1 MIVEV
6 ALNLPLRRSFDYRW
20 PDNLSRAPEAG
31 LQVLVPFGS
40 QKKGGVVVGVKEKSD
55 FSRLKSVETLVD
67 EEPLFSAEMLE
78 LTKWTSEY
86 YFCAWGETLN
96 SAIPGGLAL
105 RLRTTYTPNSSSSSL
120 PRLDK
125 LSEAPLSLIRKQDS
139 WTQQEWLKCNPDERD
154 HQILRGWLANE
165 NVQTSHLLLGQN
177 AKAKMERWV
186 RLLKVDE
193 LKKSAKRRK
202 SKREQIFEILAEN
215 PTVCWSD
222 IQSRVNTPSQALKKL
237 KEEGYIDFF
246 EKRVYRRFIE
256 GELPQIEAFQD
267 LNQQQKIAF
276 NVLEDSLEKGA
287 YRTFLLE
294 GVTGSGKTEVYLH
307 AVRAARNLGK
317 SSLVLVPEISL
328 TPQLVN
334 RFRSRFGDLVAVLH
348 SGMDDGE
355 RFDEWSRVRNG
366 IATIVIGARSAV
378 FSPLKNL
385 GLIVIDEE
393 HDPSYKQ
400 GESPRYHGRD
410 AAIYRGFAADATVL
424 LGSATPSLESANNV
438 KNGKYEIL
446 RLTSRIHQVQLPEVK
461 LLDMKTVA
469 GQKGSPY
476 FSSELVEALRSR
488 LLKKEQSIVFLN
500 RRGFAPLVRCSK
512 CESTYTC
519 PNCSLSL
526 VFHQGANQ
534 VRCHQCDFVNT
545 LHNSCPDCG
554 TKNAP
559 SIIGTGTEQVEE
571 NLKMFFPEARI
582 LRMDRD
588 TLHGKHALSKMHE
601 RIRKH
606 EVDIVIGT
614 QLVTKGHDF
623 PEVTLVGVIMSDLSL
638 NIPDF
643 RASERTFQLLTQVA
657 GRAGRGNK
665 PGKVLIQTHNP
676 RHHSLLCAKEHN
688 TTQFMELELERRL
701 NLRMPPFHSLTLIVC
716 SSPHEGRAEK
726 MAQAIYERIRT
737 VIANT
742 PRTTAQ
748 ESVDNAGTGAEI
760 KVIGPIEAPMKKLR
774 NRFRW
779 QLLLKADNVRRLLHL
794 LKHVFES
801 PPSIKRDELVQ
812 IDVDPHHLL

>member
-6 ALNLPLRRSFDYRW
+6 ALNLPLRKSFDYRW
-20 PDNLSRAPEAG
+20 PDNITRVPEAG

-67 EEPLFSAEMLE
+67 EEPLFSAEMLK
-78 LTKWTSEY
+78 LTRWTSEY

-105 RLRTTYTPNSSSSSL
+105 RLRTTFTPSSSSL
-120 PRLDK
+120 PLLDA
-125 LSEAPLSLIRKQDS
+125 LSEVPLSLIRKQET
-139 WTQQEWLKCNPDERD
+139 WTQQEWLKCNPNERD
-154 HQILRGWLANE
+154 HQILRSWMANE
-165 NVQTSHLLLGQN
+165 NVQTSHLLLGQK
-177 AKAKMERWV
+177 AKPKMERWV
-186 RLLKVDE
+186 SLVKVDE
-193 LKKSAKRRK
+193 LNNPTKRRK
-202 SKREQIFEILAEN
+202 SKRQQIFEILAEN
-215 PTVCWSD
+215 PAVCWND
-222 IQSRVNTPSQALKKL
+222 IQSRVNAPSQALNKL

-246 EKRVYRRFIE
+246 EKRVFRRFIE

-267 LNQQQKIAF
+267 LNQQQNSAF
-276 NVLEDSLEKGA
+276 NVLKESLGKGV

-307 AVRAARNLGK
+307 AVRAAHKLGK

-438 KNGKYEIL
+438 KNGKYELL
-446 RLTSRIHQVQLPEVK
+446 RLTSRIHEVKLPKVK

-476 FSSELVEALRSR
+476 FSSELVEALRLR

-526 VFHQGANQ
+526 VYHQGANQ
-534 VRCHQCDFVNT
+534 VRCHQCDFVT
-545 LHNSCPDCG
+545 PLHNRCPECG
-554 TKNAP
+554 NENNP
-559 SIIGTGTEQVEE
+559 RIIGTGTEQVEE
-571 NLKMFFPEARI
+571 NLKMFFPEACI

-665 PGKVLIQTHNP
+665 PGEVLIQTHNP
-676 RHHSLLCAKEHN
+676 RHHSLLCAKEHD
-688 TTQFMELELERRL
+688 TSQFMELELERRL

-716 SSPHEGRAEK
+716 SSPHEERSEK
-726 MAQAIYERIRT
+726 MAQEIYDRIRT
-737 VIANT
+737 IISNT
-742 PRTTAQ
+742 VRAVLV
-748 ESVDNAGTGAEI
+748 ESDDEAESADTV

-779 QLLLKADNVRRLLHL
+779 QLLLKADNVRQLLHL

>member
-6 ALNLPLRRSFDYRW
+6 ALNLPLRKSFDYRW
-20 PDNLSRAPEAG
+20 PDNITRVPEAG

-67 EEPLFSAEMLE
+67 EEPLFSAEMLK
-78 LTKWTSEY
+78 LTRWTSEY

-105 RLRTTYTPNSSSSSL
+105 RLRTTFTPSSSSL
-120 PRLDK
+120 PLLDA
-125 LSEAPLSLIRKQDS
+125 LSEVPLSLIRKQET
-139 WTQQEWLKCNPDERD
+139 WTQQEWLKCNPNERD
-154 HQILRGWLANE
+154 HQILRSWMANE
-165 NVQTSHLLLGQN
+165 NVQTSHLLLGQK
-177 AKAKMERWV
+177 AKPKMERWV
-186 RLLKVDE
+186 SLVKVDE
-193 LKKSAKRRK
+193 LNNPTKRRK
-202 SKREQIFEILAEN
+202 SKRQQIFEILAEN
-215 PTVCWSD
+215 PAVCWND
-222 IQSRVNTPSQALKKL
+222 IQSRVNAPSQALNKL

-246 EKRVYRRFIE
+246 EKRVFRRFIE

-267 LNQQQKIAF
+267 LNQQQNSAF
-276 NVLEDSLEKGA
+276 NVLKESLGKGV

-307 AVRAARNLGK
+307 AVRAAHKLGK

-438 KNGKYEIL
+438 KNGKYELL
-446 RLTSRIHQVQLPEVK
+446 RLTSRIHEVKLPKVK

-476 FSSELVEALRSR
+476 FSSELVEALRLR

-526 VFHQGANQ
+526 VYHQGAHQ
-534 VRCHQCDFVNT
+534 VRCHQCDFVT
-545 LHNSCPDCG
+545 PLHNRCPECG
-554 TKNAP
+554 NENNP
-559 SIIGTGTEQVEE
+559 RIIGTGTEQVEE
-571 NLKMFFPEARI
+571 NLKMFFPEACI

-665 PGKVLIQTHNP
+665 PGEVLIQTHNP
-676 RHHSLLCAKEHN
+676 RHHSLLCAKEHD
-688 TTQFMELELERRL
+688 TSQFMELELERRL

-716 SSPHEGRAEK
+716 SSPHEERSEK
-726 MAQAIYERIRT
+726 MAQEIYDRIRT
-737 VIANT
+737 IISNT
-742 PRTTAQ
+742 VRAVLV
-748 ESVDNAGTGAEI
+748 ESDDEAESADAV

-779 QLLLKADNVRRLLHL
+779 QLLLKADNVRQLLHL

>member
-6 ALNLPLRRSFDYRW
+6 ALNLPLRKSFDYRW
-20 PDNLSRAPEAG
+20 PDNLARVPEAG
-31 LQVLVPFGS
+31 LQVLVPFGA

-105 RLRTTYTPNSSSSSL
+105 RLRTTYTPRSSSL

-125 LSEAPLSLIRKQDS
+125 LSEAPLSLIRKQDT
-139 WTQQEWLKCNPDERD
+139 WTQQEWLKCYPDERD
-154 HQILRGWLANE
+154 HQILRDWMANE
-165 NVQTSHLLLGQN
+165 NVHTSHLLLGQK

-186 RLLKVDE
+186 SLLKVDE

-215 PTVCWSD
+215 HTVCWSD
-222 IQSRVNTPSQALKKL
+222 IQNRVNAPSQALKKL

-246 EKRVYRRFIE
+246 EKRVFRRFIE
-256 GELPQIEAFQD
+256 GELPQIEAFKE
-267 LNQQQKIAF
+267 LNQQQKLAF
-276 NVLEDSLEKGA
+276 DVLDNSIEKGVF
-287 YRTFLLE
+287 RTFLLE
-294 GVTGSGKTEVYLH
+294 GITGSGKTEVYLH
-307 AVRAARNLGK
+307 AVRAAFKSGK

-385 GLIVIDEE
+385 GLIVVDEE

-410 AAIYRGFAADATVL
+410 TAIYRGFATNATVL

-438 KNGKYEIL
+438 QNGKYDIL

-461 LLDMKTVA
+461 LLDMKTVSS
-469 GQKGSPY
+469 QKGSPY
-476 FSSELVEALRSR
+476 FSSEMVEALRSR
-488 LLKKEQSIVFLN
+488 LLKNEQSIVFLN
-500 RRGFAPLVRCSK
+500 RRGFAPVVRCSK
-512 CESTYTC
+512 CDSTYTC

-526 VFHQGANQ
+526 VYHQGANQ
-534 VRCHQCDFVNT
+534 VRCHQCDFGKFLYNI
-545 LHNSCPDCG
+545 CPDCG
-554 TKNAP
+554 SENTP
-559 SIIGTGTEQVEE
+559 IIIGTGTEQVEE

-657 GRAGRGNK
+657 GRAGRGYK
-665 PGKVLIQTHNP
+665 PGEVLIQTHNP
-676 RHHSLLCAKEHN
+676 LHHSLLCAKEHN
-688 TTQFMELELERRL
+688 TTEFMKLELERRL
-701 NLRMPPFHSLTLIVC
+701 NLGMPPFNSLTLIVC

-726 MAQAIYERIRT
+726 MAQEIFNRIRT
-737 VIANT
+737 IISNT
-742 PRTTAQ
+742 PKTKVPETVEKHETTDA
-748 ESVDNAGTGAEI
+748 V

-779 QLLLKADNVRRLLHL
+779 QLLLKSDNVQRLLHL

-801 PPSIKRDELVQ
+801 SLSLKRDELVQ

>member
-6 ALNLPLRRSFDYRW
+6 ALNLPLRKSFDYRW
-20 PDNLSRAPEAG
+20 PDNITRVPEAG

-67 EEPLFSAEMLE
+67 EEPLFSAEMLK
-78 LTKWTSEY
+78 LTRWTSEY

-105 RLRTTYTPNSSSSSL
+105 RLRTTFTPSSSSL
-120 PRLDK
+120 PLLDA
-125 LSEAPLSLIRKQDS
+125 LSEVPLSLIRKQET
-139 WTQQEWLKCNPDERD
+139 WTQQEWLKCNPNERD
-154 HQILRGWLANE
+154 HQILRSWMANE
-165 NVQTSHLLLGQN
+165 NVQTSHLLLGQK
-177 AKAKMERWV
+177 AKPKMERWV
-186 RLLKVDE
+186 SLVKVDE
-193 LKKSAKRRK
+193 LNNPTKRRK
-202 SKREQIFEILAEN
+202 SKRQQIFEILAEN
-215 PTVCWSD
+215 PAVCWND
-222 IQSRVNTPSQALKKL
+222 IQSRVNAPSQALNKL

-246 EKRVYRRFIE
+246 EKRVFRRFIE

-267 LNQQQKIAF
+267 LNQQQNSAF
-276 NVLEDSLEKGA
+276 NVLKESLGKGV

-307 AVRAARNLGK
+307 AVRAAHKLGK

-438 KNGKYEIL
+438 KNGKYELL
-446 RLTSRIHQVQLPEVK
+446 RLTSRIHEVKLPKVK

-476 FSSELVEALRSR
+476 FSSELVEALRLR

-526 VFHQGANQ
+526 VYHQGANQ
-534 VRCHQCDFVNT
+534 VRCHQCDFVT
-545 LHNSCPDCG
+545 PLHNRCPECG
-554 TKNAP
+554 NENNP
-559 SIIGTGTEQVEE
+559 RIIGTGTEQVEE
-571 NLKMFFPEARI
+571 NLKMFFPEACI

-665 PGKVLIQTHNP
+665 PGEVLIQTHNP
-676 RHHSLLCAKEHN
+676 RHHSLLCAKEHD
-688 TTQFMELELERRL
+688 TSQFMELELERRL

-716 SSPHEGRAEK
+716 SSPHEERSEK
-726 MAQAIYERIRT
+726 MAQEIYDRIRT
-737 VIANT
+737 IISNT
-742 PRTTAQ
+742 VRAVLV
-748 ESVDNAGTGAEI
+748 ESDDEAESADAV

-779 QLLLKADNVRRLLHL
+779 QLLLKADNVR
-794 LKHVFES
+794 
-801 PPSIKRDELVQ
+801 
-812 IDVDPHHLL
+812 

>member
-20 PDNLSRAPEAG
+20 PNNLARVPETG
-31 LQVLVPFGS
+31 LQVLVPFGA
-40 QKKGGVVVGVKEKSD
+40 QKKGGVVVRVKEKSD
-55 FSRLKSVETLVD
+55 FSRLKSVESLVD
-67 EEPLFSAEMLE
+67 EEPLFSSEMLK

-96 SAIPGGLAL
+96 SAIPGGLTL
-105 RLRTTYTPNSSSSSL
+105 RLSTNYTSSSSL
-120 PRLDK
+120 LPNLDK
-125 LSEAPLSLIRKQDS
+125 LSKATLSLIQTQKT
-139 WTQQEWLKCNPDERD
+139 WTQKEWLKCNPVERD
-154 HQILRGWLANE
+154 HQILRDWITND
-165 NVQTSHLLLGQN
+165 NVQTSHLLLGQK
-177 AKAKMERWV
+177 AKPKMERWV
-186 RLLKVDE
+186 NLIKNVE
-193 LKKSAKRRK
+193 VIKPAKRRK
-202 SKREQIFEILAEN
+202 SKREQIIQILSEN
-215 PTVCWSD
+215 PTVCWSE
-222 IQSRVNTPSQALKKL
+222 IQNRVNAPSQALKKL

-246 EKRVYRRFIE
+246 EKRVFRRFIE
-256 GELPQIEAFQD
+256 GELPQIEAFKE
-267 LNQQQKIAF
+267 LNQQQKLAF
-276 NVLEDSLEKGA
+276 DVLDNSIEKGVF
-287 YRTFLLE
+287 RTFLLE
-294 GVTGSGKTEVYLH
+294 GITGSGKTEVYLH
-307 AVRAARNLGK
+307 AVRAAFKSGK

-385 GLIVIDEE
+385 GLIVVDEE

-410 AAIYRGFAADATVL
+410 TAIYRGFATNATVL

-438 KNGKYEIL
+438 QNGKYDIL

-461 LLDMKTVA
+461 LLDMKTVSS
-469 GQKGSPY
+469 QKGSPY

-488 LLKKEQSIVFLN
+488 LLKNEQSIVFLN

-512 CESTYTC
+512 CDSTYTC

-526 VFHQGANQ
+526 VYHQGANQ
-534 VRCHQCDFVNT
+534 VRCHQCDFGKFLYNI
-545 LHNSCPDCG
+545 CPDCG
-554 TKNAP
+554 SENTP
-559 SIIGTGTEQVEE
+559 IIIGTGTEQVEE

-657 GRAGRGNK
+657 GRAGRGYK
-665 PGKVLIQTHNP
+665 PGEVLIQTHNP
-676 RHHSLLCAKEHN
+676 LHHSLLCAKEHN
-688 TTQFMELELERRL
+688 TTEFMKLELERRL
-701 NLRMPPFHSLTLIVC
+701 NLGMPPFNSLTLIVC

-726 MAQAIYERIRT
+726 MAQEIFNRIRT
-737 VIANT
+737 IISNT
-742 PRTTAQ
+742 PKSKAPETIEKHETIDA
-748 ESVDNAGTGAEI
+748 V

-779 QLLLKADNVRRLLHL
+779 QLLLKSDNVQRLLHL

-801 PPSIKRDELVQ
+801 SLSLKRNELVQ

>member
-20 PDNLSRAPEAG
+20 PNNLARVPETG
-31 LQVLVPFGS
+31 LQVLVPFGA
-40 QKKGGVVVGVKEKSD
+40 QKKGGVVVRVKEKSD
-55 FSRLKSVETLVD
+55 FNRLKSVESLVD
-67 EEPLFSAEMLE
+67 EEPLFSSEMLK

-96 SAIPGGLAL
+96 SAIPGGLTL
-105 RLRTTYTPNSSSSSL
+105 RLSTNYTSSSSL
-120 PRLDK
+120 LPNLDK
-125 LSEAPLSLIRKQDS
+125 LSKATLSLIQTQKT
-139 WTQQEWLKCNPDERD
+139 WTQKEWLKCKPVEHD
-154 HQILRGWLANE
+154 HQILRDWITND
-165 NVQTSHLLLGQN
+165 NVQTSHLLLGQK
-177 AKAKMERWV
+177 AKPKMERWV
-186 RLLKVDE
+186 NLIKNVE
-193 LKKSAKRRK
+193 VIKPAKRRK
-202 SKREQIFEILAEN
+202 SKREQIIQILSEN
-215 PTVCWSD
+215 PTVCWSE
-222 IQSRVNTPSQALKKL
+222 IQNRVNAPSQALKKL

-246 EKRVYRRFIE
+246 EKRVFRRFIE
-256 GELPQIEAFQD
+256 GELPQIEAFKE
-267 LNQQQKIAF
+267 LNQQQKLAF
-276 NVLEDSLEKGA
+276 DVLDNSIGKGVF
-287 YRTFLLE
+287 RTFLLE
-294 GVTGSGKTEVYLH
+294 GITGSGKTEVYLH
-307 AVRAARNLGK
+307 AVRAAFKSGK

-385 GLIVIDEE
+385 GLIVVDEE

-410 AAIYRGFAADATVL
+410 TAIYRGFATNATVL

-438 KNGKYEIL
+438 QNGKYDIL

-461 LLDMKTVA
+461 LLDMKTVSS
-469 GQKGSPY
+469 QKGSPY
-476 FSSELVEALRSR
+476 FSSEMVEALRSR
-488 LLKKEQSIVFLN
+488 LLKNEQSIVFLN
-500 RRGFAPLVRCSK
+500 RRGFAPVVRCSK
-512 CESTYTC
+512 CDSTYTC

-526 VFHQGANQ
+526 VYHQGANQ
-534 VRCHQCDFVNT
+534 VRCHQCDFGKFLYNI
-545 LHNSCPDCG
+545 CPDCG
-554 TKNAP
+554 SENTP
-559 SIIGTGTEQVEE
+559 IIIGTGTEQVEE

-601 RIRKH
+601 RISKH

-657 GRAGRGNK
+657 GRAGRGYK
-665 PGKVLIQTHNP
+665 PGEVLIQTHNP
-676 RHHSLLCAKEHN
+676 LHHSLLCAKEHN
-688 TTQFMELELERRL
+688 TTEFVKLELERRL
-701 NLRMPPFHSLTLIVC
+701 NLSMPPFNSLTLIVC

-726 MAQAIYERIRT
+726 MAQEIFNRIRT
-737 VIANT
+737 IISNT
-742 PRTTAQ
+742 PKTKVPEIVEKHETTDA
-748 ESVDNAGTGAEI
+748 V

-779 QLLLKADNVRRLLHL
+779 QLLLKSDNVQRLLHL

-801 PPSIKRDELVQ
+801 SLSLKRDELVQ

>member
-20 PDNLSRAPEAG
+20 PNNLARVPETG
-31 LQVLVPFGS
+31 LQVLVPFGA
-40 QKKGGVVVGVKEKSD
+40 QKKGGVVVRVKEKSD
-55 FSRLKSVETLVD
+55 FSRLKSVESLVD
-67 EEPLFSAEMLE
+67 EEPLFSSEMLK

-96 SAIPGGLAL
+96 SAIPGGLTL
-105 RLRTTYTPNSSSSSL
+105 RLSTNYTSSSSL
-120 PRLDK
+120 LPNLDK
-125 LSEAPLSLIRKQDS
+125 LSKTTLSLIQTQKT
-139 WTQQEWLKCNPDERD
+139 WTQKEWLKCNPVERD
-154 HQILRGWLANE
+154 HQILRDWITND
-165 NVQTSHLLLGQN
+165 NVQTSHLLLGQK
-177 AKAKMERWV
+177 AKPKMERWV
-186 RLLKVDE
+186 NLIKNVE
-193 LKKSAKRRK
+193 VIKPAKRRK
-202 SKREQIFEILAEN
+202 SKREQIIQILSEN
-215 PTVCWSD
+215 PTVCWSE
-222 IQSRVNTPSQALKKL
+222 IQNRVNAPSQALKKL

-246 EKRVYRRFIE
+246 EKRVFRRFIE
-256 GELPQIEAFQD
+256 GELPQIEAFKE
-267 LNQQQKIAF
+267 LNQQQKLAF
-276 NVLEDSLEKGA
+276 DVLDNSIEKGVF
-287 YRTFLLE
+287 RTFLLE
-294 GVTGSGKTEVYLH
+294 GITGSGKTEVYLH
-307 AVRAARNLGK
+307 AVRAAFKSGK

-385 GLIVIDEE
+385 GLIVVDEE

-410 AAIYRGFAADATVL
+410 TAIYRGFATNATVL

-438 KNGKYEIL
+438 QNGKYDIL

-461 LLDMKTVA
+461 LLDMKTVSS
-469 GQKGSPY
+469 QKGSPY

-488 LLKKEQSIVFLN
+488 LLKNEQSIVFLN

-512 CESTYTC
+512 CDSTYTC

-526 VFHQGANQ
+526 VYHQGANQ
-534 VRCHQCDFVNT
+534 VRCHQCDFGKFLYNI
-545 LHNSCPDCG
+545 CPDCG
-554 TKNAP
+554 SENTP
-559 SIIGTGTEQVEE
+559 IIIGTGTEQVEE

-657 GRAGRGNK
+657 GRAGRGYK
-665 PGKVLIQTHNP
+665 PGEVLIQTHNP
-676 RHHSLLCAKEHN
+676 LHHSLLCAKEHN
-688 TTQFMELELERRL
+688 TTEFMKLELERRL
-701 NLRMPPFHSLTLIVC
+701 NLGMPPFNSLTLIVC

-726 MAQAIYERIRT
+726 MAQEIFNRIRT
-737 VIANT
+737 IISNT
-742 PRTTAQ
+742 PKTKVPETIEKYETTDA
-748 ESVDNAGTGAEI
+748 V

-779 QLLLKADNVRRLLHL
+779 QLLLKSDNVQRLLHL

-801 PPSIKRDELVQ
+801 SLSLKRDELVQ

>member
-105 RLRTTYTPNSSSSSL
+105 RLRTTYTPNSNSSSL
-120 PRLDK
+120 PRLDQ

-438 KNGKYEIL
+438 INGKYEIL

>member
-20 PDNLSRAPEAG
+20 PNNLARVPETG
-31 LQVLVPFGS
+31 LQVLVPFGA
-40 QKKGGVVVGVKEKSD
+40 QKKGGVVVRVKEKSD
-55 FSRLKSVETLVD
+55 FSRLKSVESLVD
-67 EEPLFSAEMLE
+67 EEPLFSSEMLK

-96 SAIPGGLAL
+96 SAIPGGLTL
-105 RLRTTYTPNSSSSSL
+105 RLSTNYTSSSSL
-120 PRLDK
+120 LPNLDK
-125 LSEAPLSLIRKQDS
+125 LSKTTLSLIQTQKT
-139 WTQQEWLKCNPDERD
+139 WTQKEWLKCNPVERD
-154 HQILRGWLANE
+154 HQILKDWITND
-165 NVQTSHLLLGQN
+165 NVQKNHLLLGQK
-177 AKAKMERWV
+177 AKPKMERWV
-186 RLLKVDE
+186 SLLKNDE
-193 LKKSAKRRK
+193 VKINAKRRQ
-202 SKREQIFEILAEN
+202 SKREQIFQILYDN
-215 PTVCWSD
+215 PTVCWSE
-222 IQSRVNTPSQALKKL
+222 IQNRVNAPSQALKKL

-246 EKRVYRRFIE
+246 EKRVFRRFIE
-256 GELPQIEAFQD
+256 GELPQIEAFKE
-267 LNQQQKIAF
+267 LNQQQKLAF
-276 NVLEDSLEKGA
+276 DVLDNSIEKGVF
-287 YRTFLLE
+287 RTFLLE
-294 GVTGSGKTEVYLH
+294 GITGSGKTEVYLH
-307 AVRAARNLGK
+307 AVRAAFKSGK

-385 GLIVIDEE
+385 GLIVVDEE

-410 AAIYRGFAADATVL
+410 TAIYRGFATNATVL

-438 KNGKYEIL
+438 QNGKYDIL

-461 LLDMKTVA
+461 LLDMKTVSS
-469 GQKGSPY
+469 QKGSPY
-476 FSSELVEALRSR
+476 FSSQLVEALRSR
-488 LLKKEQSIVFLN
+488 LLKNEQSILFLN

-512 CESTYTC
+512 CDSTYTC

-526 VFHQGANQ
+526 VYHQGANQ
-534 VRCHQCDFVNT
+534 VRCHQCDFGKFLYNI
-545 LHNSCPDCG
+545 CPDCG
-554 TKNAP
+554 SENTP
-559 SIIGTGTEQVEE
+559 IIIGTGTEQVEE

-643 RASERTFQLLTQVA
+643 RASERTFQLMTQVA
-657 GRAGRGNK
+657 GRAGRGYK
-665 PGKVLIQTHNP
+665 PGEVLIQTHNP
-676 RHHSLLCAKEHN
+676 LHHSLLCAKEHN
-688 TTQFMELELERRL
+688 TTEFMKLELERRL
-701 NLRMPPFHSLTLIVC
+701 NLGMPPFNSLTLIVC

-726 MAQAIYERIRT
+726 MAQEIFNRIRT
-737 VIANT
+737 IISNT
-742 PRTTAQ
+742 PKTKVLETIEKYETTDA
-748 ESVDNAGTGAEI
+748 V

-779 QLLLKADNVRRLLHL
+779 QLLLKSDNVQRLLHL

-801 PPSIKRDELVQ
+801 SLSLKRDELVQ

>member
-105 RLRTTYTPNSSSSSL
+105 RLRTTYTPSSSSSSL
-120 PRLDK
+120 PRLDQ
-125 LSEAPLSLIRKQDS
+125 LSEAPLSLIRKQDT

-748 ESVDNAGTGAEI
+748 ESVENAATGDEI

>member
-20 PDNLSRAPEAG
+20 PNNLARVPETG
-31 LQVLVPFGS
+31 LQVLVPFGA
-40 QKKGGVVVGVKEKSD
+40 QKKGGVVVRVKEKSD
-55 FSRLKSVETLVD
+55 FSRLKSVESLVD
-67 EEPLFSAEMLE
+67 EEPLFSSEMLK

-96 SAIPGGLAL
+96 SAIPGGLTL
-105 RLRTTYTPNSSSSSL
+105 RLSTNYTSSSSL
-120 PRLDK
+120 LPNLDK
-125 LSEAPLSLIRKQDS
+125 LSKATLSLIQTQKT
-139 WTQQEWLKCNPDERD
+139 WTQKEWLKCNPVERD
-154 HQILRGWLANE
+154 HQILRDWITNE
-165 NVQTSHLLLGQN
+165 NVQTSHLLLGQK
-177 AKAKMERWV
+177 AKPKMERWV
-186 RLLKVDE
+186 NLIKNVE
-193 LKKSAKRRK
+193 VIKPAKRRK
-202 SKREQIFEILAEN
+202 SKREQIIQILSEN
-215 PTVCWSD
+215 PTVCWSE
-222 IQSRVNTPSQALKKL
+222 IQNRVNAPSQALKKL

-246 EKRVYRRFIE
+246 EKRVFRRFIE
-256 GELPQIEAFQD
+256 GELPQIEAFKE
-267 LNQQQKIAF
+267 LNQQQKLAF
-276 NVLEDSLEKGA
+276 DVLDNSIEKGVF
-287 YRTFLLE
+287 RTFLLE
-294 GVTGSGKTEVYLH
+294 GITGSGKTEVYLH
-307 AVRAARNLGK
+307 AVRAAFKSGK

-385 GLIVIDEE
+385 GLIVVDEE

-410 AAIYRGFAADATVL
+410 TAIYRGFATNATVL

-438 KNGKYEIL
+438 QNGKYDIL

-461 LLDMKTVA
+461 LLDMKTVSS
-469 GQKGSPY
+469 QKGSPY

-488 LLKKEQSIVFLN
+488 LLKNEQSIVFLN

-512 CESTYTC
+512 CDSTYTC

-526 VFHQGANQ
+526 VYHQGANQ
-534 VRCHQCDFVNT
+534 VRCHQCDFGKFLYNI
-545 LHNSCPDCG
+545 CPDCG
-554 TKNAP
+554 SENTP
-559 SIIGTGTEQVEE
+559 IIIGTGTEQVEE

-657 GRAGRGNK
+657 GRAGRGYK
-665 PGKVLIQTHNP
+665 PGEVLIQTHNP
-676 RHHSLLCAKEHN
+676 LHHSLLCAKEHN
-688 TTQFMELELERRL
+688 TTEFMKLELERRL
-701 NLRMPPFHSLTLIVC
+701 NLGMPPFNSLTLIVC
-716 SSPHEGRAEK
+716 SSPHEGRAEI
-726 MAQAIYERIRT
+726 MAQEIFNRIRT
-737 VIANT
+737 IISNT
-742 PRTTAQ
+742 PKTKVPETIEKYETTDA
-748 ESVDNAGTGAEI
+748 V

-779 QLLLKADNVRRLLHL
+779 QLLLKSDNVQRLLHL

-801 PPSIKRDELVQ
+801 SLSLKRNELVQ

>member
-20 PDNLSRAPEAG
+20 PNNLARVPETG
-31 LQVLVPFGS
+31 LQVLVPFGA
-40 QKKGGVVVGVKEKSD
+40 QKKGGVVVRVKEKSD
-55 FSRLKSVETLVD
+55 FSRLKSVESLVD
-67 EEPLFSAEMLE
+67 EEPLFSSEMLK

-96 SAIPGGLAL
+96 SAIPGGLTL
-105 RLRTTYTPNSSSSSL
+105 RLSTNYTSSSSL
-120 PRLDK
+120 LPNLDK
-125 LSEAPLSLIRKQDS
+125 LSKATLSLIQTQKT
-139 WTQQEWLKCNPDERD
+139 WTQKEWLKCNPVERD
-154 HQILRGWLANE
+154 HQILRDWITND
-165 NVQTSHLLLGQN
+165 NVQTSHLLLGQK
-177 AKAKMERWV
+177 AKPKMERWV
-186 RLLKVDE
+186 NLIKNVE
-193 LKKSAKRRK
+193 VIKPAKRRK
-202 SKREQIFEILAEN
+202 SKREQIIQILSEN
-215 PTVCWSD
+215 PTVCWSE
-222 IQSRVNTPSQALKKL
+222 IQNRVNAPSQALKKL

-246 EKRVYRRFIE
+246 EKRVFRRFIE
-256 GELPQIEAFQD
+256 GELPQIEAFKE
-267 LNQQQKIAF
+267 LNQQQKLAF
-276 NVLEDSLEKGA
+276 DVLDNSIEKGVF
-287 YRTFLLE
+287 RTFLLE
-294 GVTGSGKTEVYLH
+294 GITGSGKTEVYLH
-307 AVRAARNLGK
+307 AVRAAFKSGK

-385 GLIVIDEE
+385 GLIVVDEE

-410 AAIYRGFAADATVL
+410 TAIYRGFATNSTVL

-438 KNGKYEIL
+438 QNGKYDIL

-461 LLDMKTVA
+461 LLDMKTVSS
-469 GQKGSPY
+469 QKGSPY

-488 LLKKEQSIVFLN
+488 LLKNEQSIVFLN

-512 CESTYTC
+512 CDSTYTC

-526 VFHQGANQ
+526 VYHQGANQ
-534 VRCHQCDFVNT
+534 VRCHQCDFGKFLYNI
-545 LHNSCPDCG
+545 CPDCG
-554 TKNAP
+554 SENTP
-559 SIIGTGTEQVEE
+559 IIIGTGTEQVEE

-657 GRAGRGNK
+657 GRAGRGYK
-665 PGKVLIQTHNP
+665 PGEVLIQTHNP
-676 RHHSLLCAKEHN
+676 LHHSLLCAKEHN
-688 TTQFMELELERRL
+688 TTEFMKLELERRL
-701 NLRMPPFHSLTLIVC
+701 NLGMPPFNSLTLIVC
-716 SSPHEGRAEK
+716 SSPHEGRAEI
-726 MAQAIYERIRT
+726 MAHEIFNRIRT
-737 VIANT
+737 IISNT
-742 PRTTAQ
+742 PKTKVPETIEKYETTDA
-748 ESVDNAGTGAEI
+748 V

-779 QLLLKADNVRRLLHL
+779 QLLLKSDNVQRLLHL

-801 PPSIKRDELVQ
+801 SLSLKRNELVQ

>member
-6 ALNLPLRRSFDYRW
+6 AINLPLRKSFDYRW
-20 PDNLSRAPEAG
+20 PDNITRVPEAG

-67 EEPLFSAEMLE
+67 EEPLFSAEMLK
-78 LTKWTSEY
+78 LTRWTSEY

-105 RLRTTYTPNSSSSSL
+105 RLRTTFTPSSSSL
-120 PRLDK
+120 PLLDA
-125 LSEAPLSLIRKQDS
+125 LSEVPLSLIRKQET
-139 WTQQEWLKCNPDERD
+139 WTQQEWLKCNPNERD
-154 HQILRGWLANE
+154 HQILRSWMANE
-165 NVQTSHLLLGQN
+165 NVQTSHLLLGQK
-177 AKAKMERWV
+177 AKPKMERWV
-186 RLLKVDE
+186 SLVKVDE
-193 LKKSAKRRK
+193 LNNPTKRRK
-202 SKREQIFEILAEN
+202 SKRQQIFEILAEN
-215 PTVCWSD
+215 PAVCWND
-222 IQSRVNTPSQALKKL
+222 IQSRVNAPSQALNKL

-246 EKRVYRRFIE
+246 EKRVFRRFIE

-267 LNQQQKIAF
+267 LNQQQNSAF
-276 NVLEDSLEKGA
+276 NVLKESLGKGV

-307 AVRAARNLGK
+307 AVRAAHKLGK

-438 KNGKYEIL
+438 KNGKYELL
-446 RLTSRIHQVQLPEVK
+446 RLTSRIHEVKLPKVK

-476 FSSELVEALRSR
+476 FSSELVEALRLR

-526 VFHQGANQ
+526 VYHQGANQ
-534 VRCHQCDFVNT
+534 VRCHQCDFVT
-545 LHNSCPDCG
+545 PLHNRCPECG
-554 TKNAP
+554 NENNP
-559 SIIGTGTEQVEE
+559 RIIGTGTEQVEE
-571 NLKMFFPEARI
+571 NLKMFFPEACI

-665 PGKVLIQTHNP
+665 PGEVLIQTHNP
-676 RHHSLLCAKEHN
+676 RHHSLLCAKEHD
-688 TTQFMELELERRL
+688 TSQFMELELERRL

-716 SSPHEGRAEK
+716 SSPHEERSEK
-726 MAQAIYERIRT
+726 MAQEIYDRIRT
-737 VIANT
+737 IISKTVRAVLV
-742 PRTTAQ
+742 
-748 ESVDNAGTGAEI
+748 ESDDEAESADAV

-779 QLLLKADNVRRLLHL
+779 QLLLKADNVRQLLHL

>member
-6 ALNLPLRRSFDYRW
+6 ALNLPLRKLFDYRW
-20 PDNLSRAPEAG
+20 PDNLARFPEVG
-31 LQVLVPFGS
+31 LQVLVPFGA
-40 QKKGGVVVGVKEKSD
+40 QKKGGVVVAVKEKST
-55 FSRLKSVETLVD
+55 FARLKSVETLVD
-67 EEPLFSAEMLE
+67 EEPLFSTEMLE
-78 LTKWTSEY
+78 LTKWSSNY

-96 SAIPGGLAL
+96 AAIPGGLAL
-105 RLRTTYTPNSSSSSL
+105 RLRTTYTPQSSSL
-120 PRLDK
+120 PHLDE
-125 LSEAPLSLIRKQDS
+125 LSELPLALIRTQET
-139 WTQQEWLKCNPDERD
+139 WTQQEWLKCQPNERD
-154 HQILRGWLANE
+154 HRLLRRWIADGDLHTNH
-165 NVQTSHLLLGQN
+165 VLLGQK
-177 AKAKMERWV
+177 AKPKMERWV
-186 RLLKVDE
+186 SLLQIDDSRKP
-193 LKKSAKRRK
+193 AKRRK
-202 SKREQIFEILAEN
+202 TKREQIFEILKEN
-215 PTVCWSD
+215 PNICWSD
-222 IQSRVNTPSQALKKL
+222 IQSRVSAPSQALRKL
-237 KEEGYIDFF
+237 KDEGFIDFF

-256 GELPQIEAFQD
+256 GKLPEIEAFQD
-267 LNQQQKIAF
+267 LNQEQKVAY
-276 NVLEDSLEKGA
+276 NKLEHSVENGD

-307 AVRAARNLGK
+307 AVRTALKLGK

-366 IATIVIGARSAV
+366 IAKIVIGARSAV
-378 FSPLKNL
+378 FAPLKNL

-410 AAIYRGFAADATVL
+410 TAIYRGYLVNATVL
-424 LGSATPSLESANNV
+424 LGSATPSLETANNIN
-438 KNGKYEIL
+438 NGKYNLL
-446 RLTSRIHQVQLPEVK
+446 RLTSRIHQVNLPEVK
-461 LLDMKTVA
+461 LLDMKNVER
-469 GQKGSPY
+469 QKGSPY
-476 FSSELVEALRSR
+476 FSRELVEALRVC
-488 LLKKEQSIVFLN
+488 LLNKEQSIVFLN

-512 CESTYTC
+512 CDATYTC

-526 VFHQGANQ
+526 VYHQGADQ
-534 VRCHQCDFVNT
+534 VRCHQCDFVKALYNR
-545 LHNSCPDCG
+545 CPDCG
-554 TKNAP
+554 IDNAP
-559 SIIGTGTEQVEE
+559 KIIGTGTEQVEE

-588 TLHGKHALSKMHE
+588 TLHGKHALSKMHD
-601 RIRKH
+601 RIRNH

-623 PEVTLVGVIMSDLSL
+623 PEITLVGVIMSDLSL

-657 GRAGRGNK
+657 GRAGRGHK
-665 PGKVLIQTHNP
+665 PGNVLIQTHNP

-688 TTQFMELELERRL
+688 TTQFMELELERRK
-701 NLRMPPFHSLTLIVC
+701 NLQMPPFHSLTMIVC
-716 SSPHEGRAEK
+716 SSPREERAEK
-726 MAQAIYERIRT
+726 MAQEIYDRIRT
-737 VIANT
+737 IISNT
-742 PRTTAQ
+742 VRTVVLKSDDEAETADA
-748 ESVDNAGTGAEI
+748 V

-779 QLLLKADNVRRLLHL
+779 QLLLKADNVRQLLHL

-801 PPSIKRDELVQ
+801 LPSIKRDELVQ

>member
-105 RLRTTYTPNSSSSSL
+105 RLRTTYTPNSNSSSL
-120 PRLDK
+120 PRLDQ

-215 PTVCWSD
+215 STVCWSD

-438 KNGKYEIL
+438 INGKYEIL

-469 GQKGSPY
+469 SQKGSPY

>member
-6 ALNLPLRRSFDYRW
+6 ALNLPLRKSFDYRW
-20 PDNLSRAPEAG
+20 PDNITRVPEAG

-67 EEPLFSAEMLE
+67 EEPLFSAEMLK
-78 LTKWTSEY
+78 LTRWTSEY

-105 RLRTTYTPNSSSSSL
+105 RLRTTFTPSSSSL
-120 PRLDK
+120 PLLDA
-125 LSEAPLSLIRKQDS
+125 LSEVPLSLIRKQET
-139 WTQQEWLKCNPDERD
+139 WTQQEWLKCNPNERD
-154 HQILRGWLANE
+154 HQILRSWMANE
-165 NVQTSHLLLGQN
+165 NVQTSHLLLGQK
-177 AKAKMERWV
+177 AKPKMERWV
-186 RLLKVDE
+186 SLVKVDE
-193 LKKSAKRRK
+193 LNNPTKRRK
-202 SKREQIFEILAEN
+202 SKRQQIFEILAEN
-215 PTVCWSD
+215 PAVCWND
-222 IQSRVNTPSQALKKL
+222 IQSRVNAPSQALNKL

-246 EKRVYRRFIE
+246 EKRVFRRFIE

-267 LNQQQKIAF
+267 LNQQQNSAF
-276 NVLEDSLEKGA
+276 NVLKESLGKGV

-307 AVRAARNLGK
+307 AVRAAHKLGK

-438 KNGKYEIL
+438 KNGKYEL
-446 RLTSRIHQVQLPEVK
+446 LCLTSRIHEVQLPKVK

-476 FSSELVEALRSR
+476 FSSELVEALRLR

-526 VFHQGANQ
+526 VYHQGANQ
-534 VRCHQCDFVNT
+534 VRCHQCDFVT
-545 LHNSCPDCG
+545 PLHNRCPECG
-554 TKNAP
+554 NENNP
-559 SIIGTGTEQVEE
+559 RIIGTGTEQVEE
-571 NLKMFFPEARI
+571 NLKMFFPEACI

-665 PGKVLIQTHNP
+665 PGEVLIQTHNP
-676 RHHSLLCAKEHN
+676 RHHSLLCAKEHD
-688 TTQFMELELERRL
+688 TSQFMELELERRL

-716 SSPHEGRAEK
+716 SSPHEERSEK
-726 MAQAIYERIRT
+726 MAQEIYDRIRT
-737 VIANT
+737 IISNT
-742 PRTTAQ
+742 VRAVLV
-748 ESVDNAGTGAEI
+748 ESDDEAESADAV

-779 QLLLKADNVRRLLHL
+779 QLLLKADNVRQLLHL

>member
-20 PDNLSRAPEAG
+20 PNNLARVPETG
-31 LQVLVPFGS
+31 LQVLVPFGA
-40 QKKGGVVVGVKEKSD
+40 QKKGGVVVRVKEKSD
-55 FSRLKSVETLVD
+55 FSRLKSVESLVD
-67 EEPLFSAEMLE
+67 EEPLFSSEMLK

-96 SAIPGGLAL
+96 SAIPGGLTL
-105 RLRTTYTPNSSSSSL
+105 RLSTNYTSSSSL
-120 PRLDK
+120 LPNLDK
-125 LSEAPLSLIRKQDS
+125 LSKTTLSLIQTQKT
-139 WTQQEWLKCNPDERD
+139 WTQKEWLKCNPVERD
-154 HQILRGWLANE
+154 HQILRDWITND
-165 NVQTSHLLLGQN
+165 NVQKSHLLLGQK
-177 AKAKMERWV
+177 AKPKMERWV
-186 RLLKVDE
+186 NLIKNVE
-193 LKKSAKRRK
+193 VIKPAKRRK
-202 SKREQIFEILAEN
+202 SKREQIIQILSEN
-215 PTVCWSD
+215 PTVCWSE
-222 IQSRVNTPSQALKKL
+222 IQNRVNAPSQALKKL

-246 EKRVYRRFIE
+246 EKRVFRRFIE
-256 GELPQIEAFQD
+256 GELPQIEAFKE
-267 LNQQQKIAF
+267 LNQQQKLAF
-276 NVLEDSLEKGA
+276 DVLDNSIEKGVF
-287 YRTFLLE
+287 RTFLLE
-294 GVTGSGKTEVYLH
+294 GITGSGKTEVYLH
-307 AVRAARNLGK
+307 AVRAAFKSGK

-385 GLIVIDEE
+385 GLIVVDEE

-410 AAIYRGFAADATVL
+410 TAIYRGFATNATVL

-438 KNGKYEIL
+438 QNGKYDIL

-461 LLDMKTVA
+461 LLDMKTVSS
-469 GQKGSPY
+469 QKGSPY

-488 LLKKEQSIVFLN
+488 LLKNEQSIVFLN

-512 CESTYTC
+512 CDSTYTC

-526 VFHQGANQ
+526 VYHQGANQ
-534 VRCHQCDFVNT
+534 VRCHQCDFGKFLYNI
-545 LHNSCPDCG
+545 CPDCG
-554 TKNAP
+554 SENTP
-559 SIIGTGTEQVEE
+559 IIIGTGTEQVEE

-657 GRAGRGNK
+657 GRAGRGYK
-665 PGKVLIQTHNP
+665 PGEVLIQTHNP
-676 RHHSLLCAKEHN
+676 LHHSLLCAKEHN
-688 TTQFMELELERRL
+688 TTEFMKLELERRL
-701 NLRMPPFHSLTLIVC
+701 NLGMPPFNSLTLIVC

-726 MAQAIYERIRT
+726 MAQEIFNRIRT
-737 VIANT
+737 IISNT
-742 PRTTAQ
+742 PKTKVPETIEKYETTDA
-748 ESVDNAGTGAEI
+748 V

-779 QLLLKADNVRRLLHL
+779 QLLLKSDNVQRLLHL

-801 PPSIKRDELVQ
+801 SLSLKRDELVQ

>member
-20 PDNLSRAPEAG
+20 PNNLARVPETG
-31 LQVLVPFGS
+31 LQVLVPFGA
-40 QKKGGVVVGVKEKSD
+40 QKKGGVVVRVKEKSD
-55 FSRLKSVETLVD
+55 FSRLKSVESLVD
-67 EEPLFSAEMLE
+67 EEPLFSSEMLK

-96 SAIPGGLAL
+96 SAIPGGLTL
-105 RLRTTYTPNSSSSSL
+105 RLSTNYTSSSSL
-120 PRLDK
+120 LPNLDK
-125 LSEAPLSLIRKQDS
+125 LSKATLSLIQTQKT
-139 WTQQEWLKCNPDERD
+139 WTQKEWLKCNPVERD
-154 HQILRGWLANE
+154 HQILRDWITND
-165 NVQTSHLLLGQN
+165 NVQTSHLLLGQK
-177 AKAKMERWV
+177 AKPKMERWV
-186 RLLKVDE
+186 NLIKNVE
-193 LKKSAKRRK
+193 VIKPAKRRK
-202 SKREQIFEILAEN
+202 SKREQIIQILSEN
-215 PTVCWSD
+215 PTVCWSE
-222 IQSRVNTPSQALKKL
+222 IQNRVNAPSQALKKL

-246 EKRVYRRFIE
+246 EKRVFRRFIE
-256 GELPQIEAFQD
+256 GELPQIEAFKD
-267 LNQQQKIAF
+267 LNQQQKLAF
-276 NVLEDSLEKGA
+276 DVIDNSIEKGVF
-287 YRTFLLE
+287 RTFLLE
-294 GVTGSGKTEVYLH
+294 GITGSGKTEVYLH
-307 AVRAARNLGK
+307 AVRAAFKSGK

-385 GLIVIDEE
+385 GLIVVDEE

-410 AAIYRGFAADATVL
+410 TAIYRGFATNATVL

-438 KNGKYEIL
+438 QNGKYDIL

-461 LLDMKTVA
+461 LLDMKTVSS
-469 GQKGSPY
+469 QKGSPY

-488 LLKKEQSIVFLN
+488 LLKNEQSIVFLN

-512 CESTYTC
+512 CDSTYTC

-526 VFHQGANQ
+526 VYHQGANQ
-534 VRCHQCDFVNT
+534 VRCHQCDFGKFLYNI
-545 LHNSCPDCG
+545 CPDCG
-554 TKNAP
+554 SENTP
-559 SIIGTGTEQVEE
+559 IIIGTGTEQVEE

-657 GRAGRGNK
+657 GRAGRGYK
-665 PGKVLIQTHNP
+665 PGEVLIQTHNP
-676 RHHSLLCAKEHN
+676 HHHSLLCAKEHN
-688 TTQFMELELERRL
+688 TTEFMKLELERRL
-701 NLRMPPFHSLTLIVC
+701 NLSMPPFNSLTLIVC

-726 MAQAIYERIRT
+726 MAQEIFNRIRT
-737 VIANT
+737 IISNT
-742 PRTTAQ
+742 PKSKAPETIEKHETIDA
-748 ESVDNAGTGAEI
+748 V

-779 QLLLKADNVRRLLHL
+779 QLLLKSDNVQRLLHL

-801 PPSIKRDELVQ
+801 SLSLKRNELVQ

>member
-6 ALNLPLRRSFDYRW
+6 AINLPLRKSFDYRW
-20 PDNLSRAPEAG
+20 PDNITRVPEAG

-67 EEPLFSAEMLE
+67 EEPLFSAEMLK
-78 LTKWTSEY
+78 LTRWTSEY

-105 RLRTTYTPNSSSSSL
+105 RLRTTFTPSSSSL
-120 PRLDK
+120 PLLDA
-125 LSEAPLSLIRKQDS
+125 LSEVPLSLIRKQET
-139 WTQQEWLKCNPDERD
+139 WTQQEWLKCNPNERD
-154 HQILRGWLANE
+154 HQILRSWMANE
-165 NVQTSHLLLGQN
+165 NVQTSHLLLGQK
-177 AKAKMERWV
+177 AKPKMERWV
-186 RLLKVDE
+186 SLVKVDE
-193 LKKSAKRRK
+193 LNNPTKRRK
-202 SKREQIFEILAEN
+202 SKRQQIFEILAEN
-215 PTVCWSD
+215 PAVCWND
-222 IQSRVNTPSQALKKL
+222 IQSRVNAPSQALNKL

-246 EKRVYRRFIE
+246 EKRVFRRFIE

-267 LNQQQKIAF
+267 LNQQQNSAF
-276 NVLEDSLEKGA
+276 NVLKESLGKGV

-307 AVRAARNLGK
+307 AVRAAHKLGK

-438 KNGKYEIL
+438 KNGKYELL
-446 RLTSRIHQVQLPEVK
+446 RLTSRIHEVKLPKVK

-476 FSSELVEALRSR
+476 FSSELVEALRLR

-526 VFHQGANQ
+526 VYHQGANQ
-534 VRCHQCDFVNT
+534 VRCHQCDFVT
-545 LHNSCPDCG
+545 PLHNRCPECG
-554 TKNAP
+554 NENNP
-559 SIIGTGTEQVEE
+559 RIIGTGTEQVEE
-571 NLKMFFPEARI
+571 NLKMFFPEACI

-665 PGKVLIQTHNP
+665 PGEVLIQTHNP
-676 RHHSLLCAKEHN
+676 RHHSLLCAKEHD
-688 TTQFMELELERRL
+688 TSQFMELELERRL

-716 SSPHEGRAEK
+716 SSPHEERSEK
-726 MAQAIYERIRT
+726 MAQEIYDRIRT
-737 VIANT
+737 IISNT
-742 PRTTAQ
+742 VRAVLV
-748 ESVDNAGTGAEI
+748 ESDDEAESADAV

-779 QLLLKADNVRRLLHL
+779 QLLLKADNVRQLLHL

>member
-20 PDNLSRAPEAG
+20 PNNLARVPETG
-31 LQVLVPFGS
+31 LQVLVPFGA
-40 QKKGGVVVGVKEKSD
+40 QKKGGVVVRVKEKSD
-55 FSRLKSVETLVD
+55 FNRLKSVESLVD
-67 EEPLFSAEMLE
+67 EEPLFSSEMLK

-96 SAIPGGLAL
+96 SAIPGGLTL
-105 RLRTTYTPNSSSSSL
+105 RLSTNYTSSSSL
-120 PRLDK
+120 LPNLDK
-125 LSEAPLSLIRKQDS
+125 LSKATLSLIQTQKT
-139 WTQQEWLKCNPDERD
+139 WTQKEWLKCNPVERD
-154 HQILRGWLANE
+154 HQILRDWITND
-165 NVQTSHLLLGQN
+165 NVQTSHLLLGQK
-177 AKAKMERWV
+177 AKPKMERWV
-186 RLLKVDE
+186 NLIKNVE
-193 LKKSAKRRK
+193 VIKPAKRRK
-202 SKREQIFEILAEN
+202 SKREQIIQILSEN
-215 PTVCWSD
+215 PTVCWSE
-222 IQSRVNTPSQALKKL
+222 IQNRVNAPSQALKKL

-246 EKRVYRRFIE
+246 EKRVFRRFIE
-256 GELPQIEAFQD
+256 GELPQIEAFKE
-267 LNQQQKIAF
+267 LNQQQKLAF
-276 NVLEDSLEKGA
+276 DVLDNAIEKGVF
-287 YRTFLLE
+287 RTFLLE
-294 GVTGSGKTEVYLH
+294 GITGSGKTEVYLH
-307 AVRAARNLGK
+307 AVRAAFKSGK

-385 GLIVIDEE
+385 GLIVVDEE

-410 AAIYRGFAADATVL
+410 TAIYRGFATNATVL

-438 KNGKYEIL
+438 QNGKYDIL

-461 LLDMKTVA
+461 LLDMKTVSS
-469 GQKGSPY
+469 QKGSPY

-488 LLKKEQSIVFLN
+488 LLKNEQSIVFLN

-512 CESTYTC
+512 CDSTYTC

-526 VFHQGANQ
+526 VYHQGANQ
-534 VRCHQCDFVNT
+534 VRCHQCDFGKFLYNI
-545 LHNSCPDCG
+545 CPDCG
-554 TKNAP
+554 SENTP
-559 SIIGTGTEQVEE
+559 IIIGTGTEQVEE

-657 GRAGRGNK
+657 GRAGRGYK
-665 PGKVLIQTHNP
+665 PGEVLIQTHNP
-676 RHHSLLCAKEHN
+676 LHHSLLCAKEHN
-688 TTQFMELELERRL
+688 TTEFMKLELERRL
-701 NLRMPPFHSLTLIVC
+701 NLGMPPFNSLTLIVC

-726 MAQAIYERIRT
+726 MAQEIFNRIRT
-737 VIANT
+737 IISNT
-742 PRTTAQ
+742 PKTKVPETVEKLETTDA
-748 ESVDNAGTGAEI
+748 V

-779 QLLLKADNVRRLLHL
+779 QLLLKSDNVLRLLHL

-801 PPSIKRDELVQ
+801 SLSLKRDELVQ

>member
-1 MIVEV
+1 
-6 ALNLPLRRSFDYRW
+6 
-20 PDNLSRAPEAG
+20 
-31 LQVLVPFGS
+31 
-40 QKKGGVVVGVKEKSD
+40 
-55 FSRLKSVETLVD
+55 
-67 EEPLFSAEMLE
+67 
-78 LTKWTSEY
+78 
-86 YFCAWGETLN
+86 
-96 SAIPGGLAL
+96 
-105 RLRTTYTPNSSSSSL
+105 
-120 PRLDK
+120 
-125 LSEAPLSLIRKQDS
+125 
-139 WTQQEWLKCNPDERD
+139 
-154 HQILRGWLANE
+154 
-165 NVQTSHLLLGQN
+165 
-177 AKAKMERWV
+177 
-186 RLLKVDE
+186 
-193 LKKSAKRRK
+193 
-202 SKREQIFEILAEN
+202 
-215 PTVCWSD
+215 
-222 IQSRVNTPSQALKKL
+222 
-237 KEEGYIDFF
+237 
-246 EKRVYRRFIE
+246 
-256 GELPQIEAFQD
+256 
-267 LNQQQKIAF
+267 
-276 NVLEDSLEKGA
+276 
-287 YRTFLLE
+287 
-294 GVTGSGKTEVYLH
+294 
-307 AVRAARNLGK
+307 
-317 SSLVLVPEISL
+317 
-328 TPQLVN
+328 
-334 RFRSRFGDLVAVLH
+334 
-348 SGMDDGE
+348 MDDGE

-748 ESVDNAGTGAEI
+748 ESVENAATGAEI

>member
-6 ALNLPLRRSFDYRW
+6 ALNLPLRNTFDYRW
-20 PDNLSRAPEAG
+20 PDNLARFPEAG

-40 QKKGGVVVGVKEKSD
+40 QKKGGVVVGVKEHSS
-55 FSRLKSVETLVD
+55 FARLKQVETLVD

-96 SAIPGGLAL
+96 AAIPGGLTL
-105 RLRTTYTPNSSSSSL
+105 RLRTTFTAQSNSL
-120 PRLDK
+120 PQLEK
-125 LSEAPLSLIRKQDS
+125 LSELPLSLIRSQAA
-139 WTQQEWLKCNPDERD
+139 WTQQEWLKCNPDKHD
-154 HQILRGWLANE
+154 HQLLRRWLANGDLRTTH
-165 NVQTSHLLLGQN
+165 VFLGQK
-177 AKAKMERWV
+177 AKPKMERWV
-186 RLLKVDE
+186 CLLKPDE
-193 LKKSAKRRK
+193 AKTAVKRRK
-202 SKREQIFEILAEN
+202 TKRQHIFEILKEN
-215 PTVCWSD
+215 PKICWSD
-222 IQSRVNTPSQALKKL
+222 IQNRVNAPSHILKKL
-237 KEEGYIDFF
+237 KEEGFVDFF
-246 EKRVYRRFIE
+246 EKRIYRRFME
-256 GELPQIEAFQD
+256 GGLPEKEPFQALNPEQKFAFDELS
-267 LNQQQKIAF
+267 
-276 NVLEDSLEKGA
+276 DSLKKGA

-410 AAIYRGFAADATVL
+410 TAIYRGFAANATVL

-438 KNGKYEIL
+438 NNEKYELL
-446 RLTSRIHQVQLPEVK
+446 RLTSRIHQVLLPEVK
-461 LLDMKTVA
+461 LLDMKTVQS
-469 GQKGSPY
+469 QKGSPY
-476 FSSELVEALRSR
+476 FSSELVESLRLR

-512 CESTYTC
+512 CETTYTC

-526 VFHQGANQ
+526 VYHQAANQ
-534 VRCHQCDFVNT
+534 VRCHQCDFIKPLQNR
-545 LHNSCPDCG
+545 CPDCG
-554 TKNAP
+554 TDHVP
-559 SIIGTGTEQVEE
+559 IIIGTGTEQVEE

-588 TLHGKHALSKMHE
+588 TLHGKHALSKMHD

-623 PEVTLVGVIMSDLSL
+623 PEVTLVGVILSDLSL

-657 GRAGRGNK
+657 GRAGRGHK

-676 RHHSLLCAKEHN
+676 RHHSLLCAKEHD
-688 TTQFMELELERRL
+688 TTKFRELELERRQ
-701 NLRMPPFHSLTLIVC
+701 NLRMPPFHSLSLIVC
-716 SSPHEGRAEK
+716 SSPREERAES
-726 MAQAIYERIRT
+726 
-737 VIANT
+737 IARELAEKIQKIFSQT
-742 PRTTAQ
+742 SPVSHA
-748 ESVDNAGTGAEI
+748 ESNSKAETI
-760 KVIGPIEAPMKKLR
+760 EVIGPIEAPMKKLR

-779 QLLLKADNVRRLLHL
+779 QLLLKAENVRPILHL
-794 LKHVFES
+794 LKLVFES
-801 PPSIKRDELVQ
+801 APSTRRDELIQ
-812 IDVDPHHLL
+812 IDVDPHNLL